1 MALATFSFLKNHPIR
16 PNGESGPSCWYL
28 RELVNGKAVDN
39 FQNGRPFTNRRR
51 REAATHV
58 HKRQKNRGVGLLFL
72 CRIIESRNSSL
83 ASFPLPTDRRLFGD
97 TGLDGGGH
105 SAVVT
110 GRLSR
115 TRNGEKIGKE
125 IFGGKKRKKKKSN
138 CVWPP
143 AEITFQLSKQK
154 QVARNRGKWAL
165 TPEIQLIDKNIQALY
180 TLWKKPEK
188 ILSQWIFGISL
199 FFSPSWKKF
208 HFFSFSASFRADLWT
223 DRA

>member
-1 MALATFSFLKNHPIR
+1 M
-16 PNGESGPSCWYL
+16 
-28 RELVNGKAVDN
+28 NGKAVDN

-125 IFGGKKRKKKKSN
+125 IFGGKKKKKEEEQLRLAASRNHILN
-138 CVWPP
+138 CP
-143 AEITFQLSKQK
+143 
-154 QVARNRGKWAL
+154 N
-165 TPEIQLIDKNIQALY
+165 KNKLLG
-180 TLWKKPEK
+180 TEG
-188 ILSQWIFGISL
+188 SE
-199 FFSPSWKKF
+199 
-208 HFFSFSASFRADLWT
+208 R
-223 DRA
+223 